1 MAKLMYDLNGNRG
14 RSMKVYDNKAVILTK
29 PSVGSFLTSNTTDG
43 EKTIFLIDVVG
54 VQFKKTGLTIGYLQL
69 ETASGQMNN
78 QSSNQFSE
86 NTFTFDS
93 NLDTKME
100 EVYKYIVDRIEFFK
114 YGSVTQDIS
123 EALPIL

>member
-1 MAKLMYDLNGNRG
+1 MAKLMYELVGNRG
-14 RSMKVYDNKAVILTK
+14 RSMKVYDNKVVILTK
-29 PSVGSFLTSNTTDG
+29 PSVGSFLSSNSTDG

-69 ETASGQMNN
+69 ETASAQMNN

-93 NLDTKME
+93 NLDANVE
-100 EVYKYIVDRIEFFK
+100 EVYNYIVNRIEFFK

-123 EALPIL
+123 EALPVL